1 MRCQSVTQFLLFI
14 FAIKKQE
21 WYCNNMMSNSNG
33 SDIIQFVKF
42 RLHLLKLESWKLTE
56 NFLVLTSSHRG
67 VTTYWSSLLLLGSC
81 TYLDSKFEL
90 KIKLCQPWCS
100 SIAANCY
107 HQCEPDINLIYTTLT
122 DAVYDSTPTSTT
134 LRRRGLRRLRS
145 IRGLSMLHRYT
156 PFIMTCLRM
165 IDEAPSLLALAVAVI
180 VFYL

>member
-1 MRCQSVTQFLLFI
+1 
-14 FAIKKQE
+14 
-21 WYCNNMMSNSNG
+21 MMSNSNG
-33 SDIIQFVKF
+33 SDMIQFVKF
-42 RLHLLKLESWKLTE
+42 RSHLLKLQSWKLTE

-67 VTTYWSSLLLLGSC
+67 VTTYWSLLLLLDSC
-81 TYLDSKFEL
+81 TYLNSKFEL

-100 SIAANCY
+100 PIAANCY
-107 HQCEPDINLIYTTLT
+107 HQCEPDINLIYTTPT

-134 LRRRGLRRLRS
+134 LHRGLRRLRS

-165 IDEAPSLLALAVAVI
+165 IDEARSLLAVAVAVI